1 MILNLRARGTRFLT
15 VLVLSL
21 ALLGLA
27 LSGCG
32 KKNEPRPP
40 QGVPNTYPR
49 PYPSV

>member
-1 MILNLRARGTRFLT
+1 MIQKPDLSQTRF
-15 VLVLSL
+15 VAVVVFCL

-32 KKNEPRPP
+32 KKNEPLPP
-40 QGVPNTYPR
+40 QNQPNTYPR